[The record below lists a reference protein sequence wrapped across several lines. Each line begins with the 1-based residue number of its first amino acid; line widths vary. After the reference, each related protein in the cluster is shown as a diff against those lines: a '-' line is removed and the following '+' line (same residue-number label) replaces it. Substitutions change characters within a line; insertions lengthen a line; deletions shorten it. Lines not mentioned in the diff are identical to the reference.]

1 MSKVIVGISLSTAA
15 FITVIVGMSVCALCL
30 TLSCNDSPVAPKD
43 SVVINPLPPLGP
55 SGSIGASKE
64 AELERQFGKVDK
76 SKLNEVKEGIF
87 SRIAQRRQARFVQPY
102 QAFCYVPTYR
112 RVYVP
117 AYTQPA
123 YVQPAYSPV
132 ETPAIQPLVVQEEP
146 MPEIDESTCR
156 DGSCALKQT
165 QREAAPSFNVW
176 W

>member
-1 MSKVIVGISLSTAA
+1 M
-15 FITVIVGMSVCALCL
+15 
-30 TLSCNDSPVAPKD
+30 
-43 SVVINPLPPLGP
+43 INPLPPLGP
-55 SGSIGASKE
+55 SGSIGSSKE

-87 SRIAQRRQARFVQPY
+87 SRIAQRRQTRFVQPN
-102 QAFCYVPTYR
+102 QAFYYVPTYR
-112 RVYVP
+112 RVFS
-117 AYTQPA
+117 PA
-123 YVQPAYSPV
+123 YVQPTYSPV
-132 ETPAIQPLVVQEEP
+132 TTPAIQPLVVQEEP